1 VRPADGGPSGALGAY
16 LAEIRRV
23 PLLTRE
29 EERDLARAWRD
40 RRDTRAAHRLVTSNL
55 RFVVRVARGYR
66 SYGLRLADLVQEGN
80 LGLLR
85 ALEGYDPERGIRLV
99 SYAVW
104 WIKAYIHN
112 YVLHSWSMVKLGTT
126 QAQRR
131 LFFALARG
139 RHDPVRPPEAPGL
152 DDAALGRVARALG
165 IAPAQVEQMG
175 ARLAGRDLSLDA
187 PAGDGPAT
195 RLDLLESEAPGPE
208 DLVAGAEEAVRLS
221 GHVAEALAALDGRE
235 RTVVERRIMAEDPLT
250 LQELGEALGCT
261 RERARQIEFRAKVKL
276 RRALAGQLPGR
287 PSGPLPRPGG
297 GRGGAGRH
305 RQGGSRGNVTS
316 ST

>member
-1 VRPADGGPSGALGAY
+1 VRAARGEPAGGLEAY

-29 EERDLARAWRD
+29 EERDLARAWRV

-55 RFVVRVARGYR
+55 RFVVMVARGYR

-112 YVLHSWSMVKLGTT
+112 YILRSWSMVKLGTT

-131 LFFALARG
+131 LFFALARS
-139 RHDPVRPPEAPGL
+139 RNDPARPPEAPGL
-152 DDAALGRVARALG
+152 DEASLGRVARTLG
-165 IAPAQVEQMG
+165 VAPAQVEQMG

-195 RLDLLESEAPGPE
+195 RLDLLESGVPGPE
-208 DLVAGAEEAVRLS
+208 ELVAEAEEAVRLA
-221 GHVAEALAALDGRE
+221 GRVGEALAALDGRE
-235 RTVVERRIMAEDPLT
+235 RSVVERRVMADDPLT
-250 LQELGEALGCT
+250 LQELGDALGCT
-261 RERARQIEFRAKVKL
+261 RERARQIEFRAKAKL
-276 RRALAGQLPGR
+276 RRALAGQVPGA
-287 PSGPLPRPGG
+287 GG
-297 GRGGAGRH
+297 GGPVARRRRH
-305 RQGGSRGNVTS
+305 GGSRGNVTS